1 MQVSGSVLEA
11 GFFDD
16 WNNLPTQHISS
27 SKIMLSDALLSKTLW
42 MSMTEQ
48 P

>member
-11 GFFDD
+11 VFFDD
-16 WNNLPTQHISS
+16 CNNLPTQHISS